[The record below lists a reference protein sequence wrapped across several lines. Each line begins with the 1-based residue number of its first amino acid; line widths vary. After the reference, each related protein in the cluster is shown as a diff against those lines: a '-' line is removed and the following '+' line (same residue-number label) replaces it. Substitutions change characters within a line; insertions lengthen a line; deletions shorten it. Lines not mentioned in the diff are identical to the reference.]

1 MASYN
6 PANPGC
12 TFSRFLNGRCI
23 SHVKEKNAGKLLVLE
38 INITGKNYSLICIG
52 YSRICS
58 DIWHKYHE

>member
-1 MASYN
+1 MASSN
-6 PANPGC
+6 PANPGW
-12 TFSRFLNGRCI
+12 TFSRFLNGRSI

-38 INITGKNYSLICIG
+38 INITGENYSLICIG